1 MAYINSI
8 FYKDQKAS
16 QAEIL
21 LPDVVNLQKAYL
33 ASTNANTQWIYFT
46 T

>member
-16 QAEIL
+16 QAELL
-21 LPDVVNLQKAYL
+21 LPGVVNLQNTNL
-33 ASTNANTQWIYFT
+33 PSTNANTQ
-46 T
+46 